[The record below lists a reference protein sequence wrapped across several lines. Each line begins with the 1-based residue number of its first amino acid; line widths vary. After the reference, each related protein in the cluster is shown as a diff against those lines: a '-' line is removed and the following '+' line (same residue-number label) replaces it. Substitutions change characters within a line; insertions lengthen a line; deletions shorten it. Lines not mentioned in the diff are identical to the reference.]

1 MGITIHMAIT
11 HMAMTGAMLRRP
23 VVARSACERTLET
36 DDPHGQPFA
45 HPVVIRL
52 DAFELL

>member
-1 MGITIHMAIT
+1 MAIT